1 MSGPAPK
8 KDAERRRRNTTPEAS
23 GSLSAIPAEV
33 INLDDLA
40 LSGEVEIPAADE
52 KWHPIAKQVYQA
64 QRDSGQVLF
73 MEPSDWAMLYLLCES
88 ISRDLNPQF
97 VGLTEAG
104 EPVHEIIPLKGASLN
119 AYLKGF
125 NDLLVAEGGRRKL
138 RLELE
143 RKNRLDAAAGAVET
157 GEAIVLRREDAF
169 KGA

>member
-8 KDAERRRRNTTPEAS
+8 KDAERRRRNTTPEKS
-23 GSLSAIPAEV
+23 GSLSAIPAEIV
-33 INLDDLA
+33 DLDSVLA
-40 LSGEVEIPAADE
+40 GEVEVPVADE
-52 KWHPIAKQVYQA
+52 GWHPIAKQIYSAQQA
-64 QRDSGQVLF
+64 SGQALY
-73 MEPSDWAMLYLLCES
+73 MEPSDWSMLYLMCES

-97 VGLTEAG
+97 VGLTEEG
-104 EPVHEIIPLKGASLN
+104 EPVFESIPLKGASLN

-143 RKNRLDAAAGAVET
+143 RKSRIEAAAGGVET

>member
-1 MSGPAPK
+1 MPGPAPK
-8 KDAERRRRNTTPEAS
+8 KDAERRRRNTTPDN
-23 GSLSAIPAEV
+23 GGLSAIPAEV
-33 INLDDLA
+33 VNLDNLIA
-40 LSGEVEIPAADE
+40 GEVEVPVADE
-52 KWHPIAKQVYQA
+52 SWHAIAKQIWESQKT
-64 QRDSGQVLF
+64 SGQALY
-73 MEPSDWAMLYLLCES
+73 MEPSDWSMLYLLCES

-143 RKNRLDAAAGAVET
+143 RKSRIDAAAGAVET

>member
-1 MSGPAPK
+1 MPPGPPPK
-8 KDAERRRRNTTPEAS
+8 KDAERRRRNKTPDN
-23 GSLSAIPAEV
+23 GGLSAIPAEV
-33 INLDDLA
+33 VNLDDLA
-40 LSGEVEIPAADE
+40 LSGDVEIPTADE
-52 KWHPIAKQVYQA
+52 KWHPIAKQIYQA

-73 MEPSDWAMLYLLCES
+73 MEPSDWAMLYLMCES
-88 ISRDLNPQF
+88 ISRDLKPQF
-97 VGLTEAG
+97 V
-104 EPVHEIIPLKGASLN
+104 
-119 AYLKGF
+119 GF

>member
-1 MSGPAPK
+1 MPGPAPK
-8 KDAERRRRNTTPEAS
+8 KDAERRRRNTTPDN
-23 GSLSAIPAEV
+23 GGLSAIPAEIV
-33 INLDDLA
+33 NLDEILA
-40 LSGEVEIPAADE
+40 GEVEIPVADE
-52 KWHPIAKQVYQA
+52 TWHPIAKQIYAAQQA
-64 QRDSGQVLF
+64 SGQALY
-73 MEPSDWAMLYLLCES
+73 MEPSDWSMLYLMCES

-97 VGLTEAG
+97 VGLTEEG
-104 EPVHEIIPLKGASLN
+104 EPVHETIPLKGASLN

-143 RKNRLDAAAGAVET
+143 RKSRIDAAAGAVET